1 MNRED
6 TIAALATPPG
16 IGALGIIRVSGSGSH
31 EQVGRI
37 FKNPGK
43 KRIKEMKGYTA
54 AYGHIV
60 EPGSGSVADEVVVL
74 VMHAPN
80 SYTGEN
86 MVEIIG
92 HGGPVPLKSILD
104 LLLDGGVRLAEPGEF
119 TRRAFFNGK
128 MDLAQAEAVVDV
140 IEAKTKQGLR
150 LALDH
155 LGGSLSRFIRES
167 SDRLWE
173 VLAYCEASIDFP
185 EDELDGM
192 SLEDVASYL
201 NQVESD
207 LEEAL
212 ATYSRGRALREGV
225 RTTIIGR
232 PNVGKSTLLNAL
244 LGEERALVTS
254 VPGTTRDSV
263 EEIINLDGIP
273 LRLIDTAGLRET
285 EDEVEKLGVDRT
297 LKLLERS
304 DLILAVL
311 DSTTGFTVEDEKML
325 ATIPPEKS
333 LVIVNKIDLEE
344 KIDLSRVKGHFPEEE
359 ILFISAREGQGLG
372 NVREAIRKRIIGT
385 ADKEGIWVS
394 NLRHERALKD
404 ALKSV
409 KAAREGWQQ
418 GITMDLVVVDIRGA
432 LHHLGQI
439 TGETISQDIS
449 REIFSRFCIG
459 K

>member
-16 IGALGIIRVSGSGSH
+16 IGALGIIRVSGAESH
-31 EQVGRI
+31 QQVDRI
-37 FKNPGK
+37 FKNPKGK
-43 KRIKEMKGYTA
+43 RASEMNGYTA
-54 AYGHIV
+54 AYGHIIDPDTG
-60 EPGSGSVADEVVVL
+60 ENADEVIIL
-74 VMHAPN
+74 VMHAPH

-86 MVEIIG
+86 MVEIIA
-92 HGGPVPLKSILD
+92 HGGPVPLQAIMD
-104 LLLDGGVRLAEPGEF
+104 LLLDRGVRLAEQGEF

-140 IEAKTKQGLR
+140 IEAKTQKGLR
-150 LALDH
+150 LALDQ

-167 SDRLWE
+167 SEKLWE

-185 EDELDGM
+185 EDELDGFT
-192 SLEDVASYL
+192 LEDVEQYL
-201 NQVESD
+201 DRVEKD
-207 LEEAL
+207 LEKTLE
-212 ATYSRGRALREGV
+212 TYSRGRALREGV

-263 EEIINLDGIP
+263 EELINLDGIP

-297 LKLLERS
+297 RKLLERS

-311 DSTTGFTVEDEKML
+311 DSGSGFTAEDEKML
-325 ATIPPEKS
+325 ATIPQEKS
-333 LVIVNKIDLEE
+333 LVVVNKIDLDES
-344 KIDLSRVKGHFPEEE
+344 IDLTGVREHFPENE
-359 ILFISAREGQGLG
+359 ILFISALEGRGLER
-372 NVREAIRKRIIGT
+372 VRQAIKERIIGSE
-385 ADKEGIWVS
+385 KEEGFWVS
-394 NLRHERALKD
+394 NLRHERALKE

-409 KAAREGWQQ
+409 KAAREGWKS
-418 GITMDLVVVDIRGA
+418 GVTMDLAVVDIRGA

-439 TGETISQDIS
+439 TGETINQDIS